1 MSKKLIRI
9 NKNLGQVRKNM
20 KHLKSSLNDLRE
32 LFEHSITV
40 RHISEPLAS
49 FDADHPAAQV
59 LEFMEEKDYDVVGVR
74 KDGLVS
80 GYVRKE
86 DLSLEDGNKV
96 GVHLVTFE
104 PKELLSET
112 IPLVNVFEV
121 LRNSPRAFVLI
132 LGQVGGIV
140 TKGDLQKVPV
150 RMWLFGLISLIEM
163 QLLRIIRDYYPDG
176 SWKLLGLI
184 SSERLDG
191 AEKRLAELRKRNEA
205 IDLADCLLFC
215 DKRNIVLKSDELWQ
229 LIGFDSKTSG
239 EKILTSLETD
249 LRNILV
255 HPQDIITGNWPGI
268 VDLAAQAE
276 EILIKCEKVNVK
288 R

>member
-1 MSKKLIRI
+1 
-9 NKNLGQVRKNM
+9 M

-80 GYVRKE
+80 GYVRRE
-86 DLSLEDGNKV
+86 DLSLEAGDKV
-96 GVHLVTFE
+96 GSHLVTFE
-104 PKELLSET
+104 SKEPLPETTPLLD
-112 IPLVNVFEV
+112 VFKV
-121 LRNSPRAFVLI
+121 LRDSPRAFVLI

-163 QLLRIIRDYYPDG
+163 QLLRIIRDYHPDD

-184 SSERLDG
+184 SPERLNG
-191 AEKRLAELRKRNEA
+191 AKKRFAELRRRNEA
-205 IDLADCLLFC
+205 IELADCLMFC
-215 DKRNIVLKSDELWQ
+215 DKSNIVLKSDELWQ
-229 LIGFDSKTSG
+229 WIGFDSKTSG

-249 LRNILV
+249 LRNTLV
-255 HPQDIITGNWPGI
+255 HPQDIITGNWPRI
-268 VDLAAQAE
+268 VDLVGQAE
-276 EILIKCEKVNVK
+276 DILSKCERVNAT